1 MWKADRRWCKTL
13 SAATMAAALTHF
25 ISGKLPEEP
34 PLADDQAVAAEVLE
48 GSIGLIAQLIELRL
62 W

>member
-13 SAATMAAALTHF
+13 SAPTMPVALTHF
-25 ISGKLPEEP
+25 ITGKLS
-34 PLADDQAVAAEVLE
+34 DDHSVAAEVLE
-48 GSIGLIAQLIELRL
+48 GSVGLIAQLIELRL